1 MTTILEKL
9 STEHQDQVQ
18 YFIHSEDGRVCLNN
32 FIGSTISIS
41 YLGKI
46 VCSSCSKITKK
57 SFGQGFCYTCFN
69 EAPEASPCIM
79 NPELCEAH
87 LGKGRDV
94 EYEERNHNQPHFVY
108 FAATDKVKVGITRNT
123 QIPTRWIDQG
133 AQSAII
139 LAETPNRY
147 TAGIIEVALKEA
159 YDDKTNWQNMLKDIR
174 DGSIDLVEE
183 KWIAQELLPTDLAV
197 YFTEDESILSFN
209 YPVKEYPSK
218 LTSMNLDTTPN
229 IQGTLTGI
237 RGQYL
242 YIDGNRVINIRRH
255 TGYQVNIQLGN
266 D

>member
-18 YFIHSEDGRVCLNN
+18 YFINSGNGPVCLNN
-32 FIGSTISIS
+32 YIGATIKID

-46 VCSSCSKITKK
+46 VCTSCSKITKK

-108 FAATDKVKVGITRNT
+108 FAATDKVKIGITRNT

-183 KWIAQELLPTDLAV
+183 KWIAQELLPTDLSV

-209 YPVKEYPSK
+209 YPVQQYPST
-218 LTSMNLDTTPN
+218 LTSMNLDTTPT

-255 TGYQVNIQLGN
+255 TGYEVNIQLGN